1 MNCNPGNYTLKEL
14 KALCVQNKLKSSG
27 TKIELIKR
35 LENIKFDWCAHE
47 KNKTAMKKINAT
59 EQTGK
64 IDRDENNGNGEEQ
77 SSENEIARSSDNDGD
92 TMTATVTH
100 TYKGMQETE
109 GSRKVTGSCEINV
122 NNENEIVQCSE
133 RQMVSASNNESNK
146 CLAIPMASNNDPEMQ
161 MAGNKESQQCF
172 GNQMMRNNVTIQDS
186 DIQRMENE
194 LKILK
199 LQNEIDQLKN
209 KQQRSNDTDSSISF
223 EILKEIVKKNF
234 KVGDE
239 MMRALIHYKVKGD
252 AEIWL
257 YSSTSATMDT
267 ADKML
272 SHLEKMFV
280 MSKESKLSMR
290 QKLQN
295 CVWIKGEEFSKYYNE
310 KWQLADNLAMAEDEF
325 LEYVI
330 DGIHDVNLRNLAKSR
345 SFKTGLELLEAFR
358 NVELGYVPK
367 PKLPEDRRAG
377 DFQKP
382 RGNAE
387 CYNCHS
393 RGHLA
398 KECRKPK
405 RQDGA
410 CYACGLQGH
419 VAKECNQYKKSKG
432 GDNDYVSYIELTFCT
447 KNNRLNPMFIE
458 CLIDSGSPISIIKK
472 RFIPSQIKMEKTTSL
487 SYVGLNLSKLLIHGS
502 VKCSVKFSNKDTP
515 MLLYVVD
522 DESMGYAMLL
532 GRDFLARVKAKIVI
546 DNEHEK
552 ISEIKK
558 DSIVEENQNTNKE
571 SKSHYET
578 NADEQNNFEKQLL
591 LIDYNDNENV

>member
-1 MNCNPGNYTLKEL
+1 
-14 KALCVQNKLKSSG
+14 
-27 TKIELIKR
+27 
-35 LENIKFDWCAHE
+35 
-47 KNKTAMKKINAT
+47 
-59 EQTGK
+59 
-64 IDRDENNGNGEEQ
+64 
-77 SSENEIARSSDNDGD
+77 
-92 TMTATVTH
+92 
-100 TYKGMQETE
+100 MQETE

-122 NNENEIVQCSE
+122 NNENEIEQCSE

-161 MAGNKESQQCF
+161 MAGNKEPQQCF

-209 KQQRSNDTDSSISF
+209 KQQRSNDTNSSISF
-223 EILKEIVKKNF
+223 EILKEIVKVYDGGNNFNVWISQLLNVQKNF

-310 KWQLADNLAMAEDEF
+310 KWQLADNLALAEDEF

-432 GDNDYVSYIELTFCT
+432 GDNDYNVS
-447 KNNRLNPMFIE
+447 
-458 CLIDSGSPISIIKK
+458 
-472 RFIPSQIKMEKTTSL
+472 
-487 SYVGLNLSKLLIHGS
+487 
-502 VKCSVKFSNKDTP
+502 
-515 MLLYVVD
+515 
-522 DESMGYAMLL
+522 
-532 GRDFLARVKAKIVI
+532 
-546 DNEHEK
+546 
-552 ISEIKK
+552 
-558 DSIVEENQNTNKE
+558 
-571 SKSHYET
+571 
-578 NADEQNNFEKQLL
+578 
-591 LIDYNDNENV
+591 